1 MPVLLFRI
9 PHSLHQLKKHSS
21 ASGLFRLCMRNL
33 LEP

>member
-1 MPVLLFRI
+1 MPVLFFCS